1 MMSGKVVPDGKMTA
15 GKMTDGKM
23 TDKGKTE
30 GKICRK
36 QKAMWK

>member
-1 MMSGKVVPDGKMTA
+1 MFGKVVP
-15 GKMTDGKM
+15 DGKM

-30 GKICRK
+30 GKICRR